1 MTHAGYLVAGWG
13 ISLVVLG
20 GYAFGLVRRGR
31 RLAPR
36 VPGDGRRWIDWPGAD
51 GG

>member
-1 MTHAGYLVAGWG
+1 MTHVGYLVAGWG

-36 VPGDGRRWIDWPGAD
+36 VPVDGRRWIDSSGAD
-51 GG
+51 RG

>member
-1 MTHAGYLVAGWG
+1 MTHGGYLVAGGG

-36 VPGDGRRWIDWPGAD
+36 VPVDGRRCI
-51 GG
+51 

>member
-1 MTHAGYLVAGWG
+1 MTHVGYLVAGWG
-13 ISLVVLG
+13 ISLFVLG

-36 VPGDGRRWIDWPGAD
+36 VPVDGRRWIDSSGSD
-51 GG
+51 RG

>member
-1 MTHAGYLVAGWG
+1 MTPVGYLEAGWG
-13 ISLVVLG
+13 ISLVELG

-36 VPGDGRRWIDWPGAD
+36 VPVDGRRWIDSSGSD
-51 GG
+51 RG

>member
-1 MTHAGYLVAGWG
+1 MTHVGYLVAGWS

-36 VPGDGRRWIDWPGAD
+36 VPVDGRRWIDSSGSD
-51 GG
+51 RG